1 MGNLN
6 LIQARHNMVEQ
17 QIRPWD
23 VLDQDVLS
31 LLDQLPR
38 DEFVPEN
45 YRNLAYA
52 DLRIPLG
59 HGQVML
65 EPKVEAR
72 IIQALEVQKSDKVL
86 EVGTG
91 SGYMTALLATLGDHV
106 YSVELHSELQVEA
119 RLRLAAHDIANV
131 TLESGDAA
139 QAWDTHAPYDVIVIT
154 GSMPLMPEHY
164 RHSLKVGGRM
174 FVVVG
179 DAPAMEAHLI
189 TRLGQGEFTD
199 QVLFET
205 DVPPLENAQQPNR
218 FTL

>member
-1 MGNLN
+1 
-6 LIQARHNMVEQ
+6 MVEQ

-31 LLDQLPR
+31 LLDQMPR

-59 HGQVML
+59 HGQVMM
-65 EPKVEAR
+65 EPKMEAR
-72 IIQALEVQKSDKVL
+72 IIQALDVQKSDKVL
-86 EVGTG
+86 EIGTG

-119 RLRLAAHDIANV
+119 KQRLAGHDIANV

-139 QAWDTHAPYDVIVIT
+139 EAWDTHAPYDVIVIT
-154 GSMPLMPEHY
+154 GSLPLMPEHY
-164 RHSLKVGGRM
+164 RQSLKVGGRM

-179 DAPAMEAHLI
+179 DAPAMGAHLI
-189 TRLGQGEFTD
+189 TRLGEDEFTD
-199 QVLFET
+199 EVLFET
-205 DVPPLENAQQPNR
+205 DLQPLENAPQPNR

>member
-1 MGNLN
+1 
-6 LIQARHNMVEQ
+6 MVEQ

-59 HGQVML
+59 HGQVMM
-65 EPKVEAR
+65 EPKMEAR
-72 IIQALEVQKSDKVL
+72 IIQALDVQKSDKVL
-86 EVGTG
+86 EIGTG

-106 YSVELHSELQVEA
+106 YSVELHSELQVMA
-119 RLRLAAHDIANV
+119 KQRLAGHDIVNV

-139 QAWDTHAPYDVIVIT
+139 QAWDAHAPYDVIVIT
-154 GSMPLMPEHY
+154 GSLPMMPEHY
-164 RHSLKVGGRM
+164 RQSLKVGGRM
-174 FVVVG
+174 FAVVG

-189 TRLGQGEFTD
+189 TRLGEDEFTD
-199 QVLFET
+199 EVLFET
-205 DVPPLENAQQPNR
+205 DLQPLENAPQPNR

>member
-1 MGNLN
+1 
-6 LIQARHNMVEQ
+6 MVEQ

-59 HGQVML
+59 HGQVMM
-65 EPKVEAR
+65 EPKMEAR
-72 IIQALEVQKSDKVL
+72 IIQALDVQKSDKVL

-91 SGYMTALLATLGDHV
+91 SGYMTALLASLGKHV
-106 YSVELHSELQVEA
+106 YSVELHSELQLEA
-119 RLRLAAHDIANV
+119 KQRLASHDIANV

-139 QAWDTHAPYDVIVIT
+139 QAWDAHAPYDVIVIT

-164 RHSLKVGGRM
+164 RQSLSVGGRM

-189 TRLGQGEFTD
+189 TRLGADEFTD
-199 QVLFET
+199 EVLFET
-205 DVPPLENAQQPNR
+205 DLQPLENVQQPDR

>member
-1 MGNLN
+1 
-6 LIQARHNMVEQ
+6 MVEQ

-59 HGQVML
+59 HGQVMM
-65 EPKVEAR
+65 EPKMEAR
-72 IIQALEVQKSDKVL
+72 IIQALDVQKSDKVL
-86 EVGTG
+86 EIGTG

-119 RLRLAAHDIANV
+119 KQRLAGHDIANV

-139 QAWDTHAPYDVIVIT
+139 EAWDTHAPYDVIVIT
-154 GSMPLMPEHY
+154 GSLPLMPEHY
-164 RHSLKVGGRM
+164 RQSLKVGGRM

-179 DAPAMEAHLI
+179 DAPAMGAHLI
-189 TRLGQGEFTD
+189 TRLGEDEFTD
-199 QVLFET
+199 EVLFET
-205 DVPPLENAQQPNR
+205 DLQPLENAPQPNR

>member
-1 MGNLN
+1 
-6 LIQARHNMVEQ
+6 MVEQ